1 MLNQQAKSESGFS
14 LLELII
20 AMAITLALAA
30 AACTLL
36 AQSLKIR
43 TRANDKIDGL
53 ADAQRALNIMSREIA
68 NAGFNLSDNGIV
80 AADSVTDA
88 SGNSTIRIRANLNK
102 FDFSPTIS
110 DAARQSIGVVDQ
122 DLGEDVKYFVWPDD
136 DRHLLARWDR
146 FDGTNG
152 NGTVLANRLDS
163 LHIHYFNQ
171 RVTYSTAMTSG
182 VSGCD
187 ITGASAGEVTPDL
200 AKYIVIA
207 ACVQQPAVG
216 APGSPGYQ
224 PQTNTLL
231 VSDVVLRNNN
241 LVAY

>member
-1 MLNQQAKSESGFS
+1 MLKQQTHSESGFS

-102 FDFSPTIS
+102 FDSSVST
-110 DAARQSIGVVDQ
+110 AARNGIGIVDE
-122 DLGEDVKYFVWPDD
+122 DAGEDIKYYVWPDD
-136 DRHLLARWDR
+136 DRHLLARYDA
-146 FDGTNG
+146 FDGSG
-152 NGTVLANRLDS
+152 GHATVLANRLDS
-163 LHIHYFNQ
+163 LHIHYFSQ
-171 RVTYSTAMTSG
+171 RVTYGT
-182 VSGCD
+182 SGCD
-187 ITGASAGEVTPDL
+187 ISSPSLAEVTPDT

-207 ACVQQPAVG
+207 ACVQQQAVG
-216 APGSPGYQ
+216 TPGSPGYQ
-224 PQTNTLL
+224 PSTNTLL

>member
-1 MLNQQAKSESGFS
+1 MLKQQTKSESGFS

-102 FDFSPTIS
+102 FDSSASPE
-110 DAARQSIGVVDQ
+110 ARSGIGKVDE
-122 DLGEDVKYFVWPDD
+122 DLGEDVKYFVWPDEN
-136 DRHLLARWDR
+136 RHLLARWDR
-146 FDGTNG
+146 YDSSDG

-163 LHIHYFNQ
+163 LHIHYFSQ
-171 RVTYSTAMTSG
+171 RVTYSTVMTSG
-182 VSGCD
+182 ISGCD
-187 ITGASAGEVTPDL
+187 ITGASAVEVTPDL